1 MTEDLLARRG
11 PDAVQHV
18 EMFMFNYPRLDG
30 LRLFVNLTSLSVM
43 QQNLTAIEGLDQ
55 CVHLRQLWVVEC
67 KVRAIEGLDA
77 LIHLERLYLYSNQLR
92 AIANLERL
100 ANLHT
105 LWLCDNQISV
115 VEGLASCSAL
125 RELNLARNRLERF
138 AEALL
143 PNRALEI
150 VNVADNRVGSF
161 KELTTFGR
169 APRLRELNLRDPH
182 WGSNPIVGLSNY
194 QTFAL
199 FSIPCLAVLDTVP
212 VADETKA
219 LAEATYMKKKLYYS
233 ARAKTLRRDVAG
245 AAKLAE
251 AGRDAMLAE
260 VEAALTETRRR
271 EKAIERRL
279 DADEDL
285 VGGAEQ
291 PAAASSS
298 APSSPSS
305 RREWRRRL
313 AAAASAL
320 TLESAAIARAFEACA
335 SAVHALANAR
345 ARELAVELETGG
357 NVRFE
362 DGRAAEDAR
371 RASCADLVRGRFFAN
386 DYRGRLDAAL
396 PGGRP
401 TGVRVLRVARV
412 RNRRLR
418 DAFDRA
424 VRAASSST
432 AASSPGSGPP
442 SRGDDAPRL
451 EYLFLGEDPEAPPG
465 ELRRCLEDGFRSPA
479 EYAALGRDEAVVLT
493 DSLSL
498 ADNRRLERAA
508 EEAAFLTEGSFSGAK
523 KENARGR
530 RAPRWTRGTVL
541 VAKAYLGKTSGVEG
555 DAFASFT
562 RERLRPEKE
571 KENPVGDVREAPAG
585 RRRTSPERHRLAFA
599 RGRTRASTR
608 CRGAARATRNRRR
621 GTR

>member
-100 ANLHT
+100 AKLHT

-143 PNRALEI
+143 PNRALES

-199 FSIPCLAVLDTVP
+199 FSIPRLAVLDTVP

-260 VEAALTETRRR
+260 VETALTETRRR
-271 EKAIERRL
+271 EKAIERCL
-279 DADEDL
+279 DADEDV

-291 PAAASSS
+291 PAASTS

-362 DGRAAEDAR
+362 DGRAAEDAWS
-371 RASCADLVRGRFFAN
+371 ASCADLVRGRFFAN

-401 TGVRVLRVARV
+401 TGVRVLRVARA

-442 SRGDDAPRL
+442 SRDAARL
-451 EYLFLGEDPEAPPG
+451 EYLFLGRT
-465 ELRRCLEDGFRSPA
+465 RRRPRGSSGGASRTASARPRSTP
-479 EYAALGRDEAVVLT
+479 R
-493 DSLSL
+493 
-498 ADNRRLERAA
+498 
-508 EEAAFLTEGSFSGAK
+508 SGA
-523 KENARGR
+523 
-530 RAPRWTRGTVL
+530 TR
-541 VAKAYLGKTSGVEG
+541 
-555 DAFASFT
+555 
-562 RERLRPEKE
+562 PW
-571 KENPVGDVREAPAG
+571 
-585 RRRTSPERHRLAFA
+585 
-599 RGRTRASTR
+599 
-608 CRGAARATRNRRR
+608 C
-621 GTR
+621 